1 MPRDQRY
8 SQQRGNQRSSSRPS
22 SRAGSRGSHVGGQ
35 RSGRS
40 ASFNAKQSRRT
51 SCHVSDNMVG
61 THVRPSVQAGGR
73 KMNASSVSFSS
84 SRKRNRAVR
93 GEVQALVPNTGS
105 REGKRAYNQR
115 VNQRQYAK
123 QIQHRSRMRSI
134 ALLAV
139 GVLLIVGLA
148 VGAGVFTYNNT
159 VGGNTGLGKSDAK
172 SALTA
177 TKDNK
182 PFYTLI
188 SVELGSTS
196 ATLDNNGPDVIFL
209 MRVDAS
215 SKAVTFV
222 PIPANLQVTYESE
235 TMQLADV
242 QQKGDAA
249 FINAVKTFA
258 DVDIAHYFKLEESD
272 LVKLVDQLGGVDLS
286 LSQEIDDPNAGDIYI
301 PAGDQTLNGQQSV
314 VFQRATNV
322 SGGLDGQLQNQV
334 KFASALLSKLFDTG
348 SLSFANVLSDIAP
361 YFKTDMSSN
370 DIIFLVGSLSD
381 MKASD
386 FTTVSVP
393 GYEKTQSSIASG
405 STTYFISSTSSWKTI
420 MSDLDEGN
428 TEAGTS
434 TIEAVD
440 PASFTI
446 EVRNGASITG
456 AATATTEK
464 LAKLGFKVEKSG
476 NADQQIYEQTL
487 VIYDKDNGLERAQT
501 VINALGVGRAVKGQ
515 GYYEYD
521 TDVLVILG
529 GDYKPSK

>member
-1 MPRDQRY
+1 M
-8 SQQRGNQRSSSRPS
+8 
-22 SRAGSRGSHVGGQ
+22 
-35 RSGRS
+35 
-40 ASFNAKQSRRT
+40 
-51 SCHVSDNMVG
+51 
-61 THVRPSVQAGGR
+61 
-73 KMNASSVSFSS
+73 
-84 SRKRNRAVR
+84 
-93 GEVQALVPNTGS
+93 
-105 REGKRAYNQR
+105 
-115 VNQRQYAK
+115 
-123 QIQHRSRMRSI
+123 
-134 ALLAV
+134 
-139 GVLLIVGLA
+139 
-148 VGAGVFTYNNT
+148 
-159 VGGNTGLGKSDAK
+159 
-172 SALTA
+172 
-177 TKDNK
+177 
-182 PFYTLI
+182 
-188 SVELGSTS
+188 
-196 ATLDNNGPDVIFL
+196 DNNGPDVIFL
-209 MRVDAS
+209 TRVDAS
-215 SKAVTFV
+215 SQAVTFV
-222 PIPANLQVTYESE
+222 PIPASLQVTYESE
-235 TMQLADV
+235 TMQLAGV

-258 DVDIAHYFKLEESD
+258 DVDIAHYFKLEEGD

-301 PAGDQTLNGQQSV
+301 PAGDQTLNGQQAV

-370 DIIFLVGSLSD
+370 DIISLAGSLSD
-381 MKASD
+381 MKAPD

-405 STTYFISSTSSWKTI
+405 STTYFIPSTSSWKTI

-428 TEAGTS
+428 TGAGTS
-434 TIEAVD
+434 TIETVD

-501 VINALGVGRAVKGQ
+501 VINVLGVGRAVKGQ

>member
-1 MPRDQRY
+1 
-8 SQQRGNQRSSSRPS
+8 
-22 SRAGSRGSHVGGQ
+22 
-35 RSGRS
+35 
-40 ASFNAKQSRRT
+40 
-51 SCHVSDNMVG
+51 MVG

-93 GEVQALVPNTGS
+93 GEVQAFVPNTGS

-115 VNQRQYAK
+115 VSQRQYAK
-123 QIQHRSRMRSI
+123 QIQHRSRMRGI
-134 ALLAV
+134 ALLAA

-177 TKDNK
+177 VKDSK

-188 SVELGSTS
+188 SVELGSAS
-196 ATLDNNGPDVIFL
+196 ATLDNDGPDVIFL
-209 MRVDAS
+209 TRVDAS
-215 SKAVTFV
+215 SRAVTFV

-235 TMQLADV
+235 TMQLASV

-258 DVDIAHYFKLEESD
+258 DVDIAHYFKLEEGD
-272 LVKLVDQLGGVDLS
+272 LVKLVDRLGGVDLS

-301 PAGDQTLNGQQSV
+301 PAGDQTLNGQQAV

-370 DIIFLVGSLSD
+370 DIISLAGSLSD

-386 FTTVSVP
+386 FTMVSVP

-405 STTYFISSTSSWKTI
+405 STTYFIPSTSSWKTI

-428 TEAGTS
+428 TEAGKS
-434 TIEAVD
+434 TIETVD
-440 PASFTI
+440 PGSFTI

-456 AATATTEK
+456 AATTTTDK
-464 LAKLGFKVEKSG
+464 LTKLGFKVEKSG

-487 VIYDKDNGLERAQT
+487 VIYDKANGLERAQT